1 MKNVLIIGA
10 AGGIARIVTQ
20 NLIDAPDVKLTL
32 LLRHPKKL
40 DKHIQASEQVNIVQ
54 ADVLDSGA
62 ITGAAKGQ
70 DVVYANL
77 YGANLGKQA
86 ESLVRALDAA
96 GTKRLIWISAN
107 GIYGEIPGEYGQ
119 WNARMLGSTLTAY
132 AEGARMVEESNLDY
146 TLIRPAWFQDDDEID
161 YEKTQKGELFKGTE
175 ISRKSVAD
183 YVTHLIHHPEQ
194 DIHASVGIS
203 KPNTDGP
210 RPRWY

>member
-10 AGGIARIVTQ
+10 AGSIAKLVVK
-20 NLIDAPDVKLTL
+20 NLVNAPDVHLTL
-32 LLRHPKKL
+32 LLRHPEKL
-40 DKHIQASEQVNIVQ
+40 DKNIQASKQLKIVQ
-54 ADVLDSGA
+54 ADVLDSEA
-62 ITGAAKGQ
+62 VAEAAKGQ

-86 ESLVRALDAA
+86 QSVVRALDAA

-107 GIYGEIPGEYGQ
+107 GIYGEIPGEYGK
-119 WNARMLGSTLTAY
+119 WNARVLGSTLTAY
-132 AEGARMVEESNLDY
+132 AEGAKVVEESELDY
-146 TLIRPAWFQDDDEID
+146 TIIRPSWFQDDDEID
-161 YEKTQKGELFKGTE
+161 YEKTQKGEPFRGTE

-194 DIHASVGIS
+194 DRHASVGIS

-210 RPRWY
+210 KPRWY